1 MSSASSAIN
10 PKHHHAVQ
18 FYGTEASLF
27 DTVAT
32 FLAGGLV
39 ARHPAI
45 VIATPGHRTGILDA
59 LSARLIDCQKALR
72 EGDLMV
78 LDAEETLDL
87 FMFNGM
93 PDADLF
99 EANIGRLI
107 EQSLNGRKRVALRAY
122 GEMVDVLWKQ
132 GRTEAAIQLEMFWNR
147 LAAAYNFALLCGYA
161 MGSFY
166 KQTQQVD
173 ELCALHSHVVA
184 TDTNVVPFERSA
196 SKPV

>member
-1 MSSASSAIN
+1 MNSAAAAR
-10 PKHHHAVQ
+10 PRHHHAVQ

-27 DTVAT
+27 DTVST
-32 FLAGGLV
+32 FLAEGLV

-59 LSARLIDCQKALR
+59 LSGRLIDCQKALR
-72 EGDLMV
+72 EGDLIV

-87 FMFNGM
+87 FMIHGM

-99 EANIGRLI
+99 DANIGRLI
-107 EQSLNGRKRVALRAY
+107 EQSLNGRRRVALRAY

-132 GRTEAAIQLEMFWNR
+132 GRTDAAIQLEMFWNR
-147 LAAAYNFALLCGYA
+147 VAATYNFALLCGYA

-166 KQTQQVD
+166 KQTQPV
-173 ELCALHSHVVA
+173 EEICELHSHVVA
-184 TDTNVVPFERSA
+184 TDTHVVPFERNVYRPA
-196 SKPV
+196 